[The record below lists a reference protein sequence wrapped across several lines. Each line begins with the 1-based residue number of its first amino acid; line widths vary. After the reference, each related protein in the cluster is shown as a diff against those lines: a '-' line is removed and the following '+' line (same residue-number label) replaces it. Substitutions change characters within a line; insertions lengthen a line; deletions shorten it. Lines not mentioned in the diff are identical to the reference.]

1 MKDLKQNLVKF
12 ALEDVTYILYMVA
25 VEFPDVQITP

>member
-12 ALEDVTYILYMVA
+12 ALEDVTYILYMVS